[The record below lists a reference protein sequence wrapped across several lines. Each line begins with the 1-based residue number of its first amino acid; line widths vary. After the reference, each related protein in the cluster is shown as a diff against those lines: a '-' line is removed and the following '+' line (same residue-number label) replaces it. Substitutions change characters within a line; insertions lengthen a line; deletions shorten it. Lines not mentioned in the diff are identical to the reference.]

1 LEDRKWPEFRNGKA
15 MTSTQLAALLK
26 PFKIRPRKVFDYDR
40 DRQVQGYRFEQFSTT
55 FKRYLGE

>member
-1 LEDRKWPEFRNGKA
+1 

-26 PFKIRPRKVFDYDR
+26 PFKIRPRKVSDYDR